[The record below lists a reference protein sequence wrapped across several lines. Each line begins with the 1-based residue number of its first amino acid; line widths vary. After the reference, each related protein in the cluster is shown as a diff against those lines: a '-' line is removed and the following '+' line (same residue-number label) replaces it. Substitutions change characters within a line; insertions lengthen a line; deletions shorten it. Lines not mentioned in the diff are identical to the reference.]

1 MKAVGEGILSGRE
14 EGGLIRQ
21 GSFEEGGGLADSFIA
36 MASPVGK
43 PSAPLLKPL
52 TKSNSN
58 GVTQVTFLADN
69 KLAQ

>member
-1 MKAVGEGILSGRE
+1 MIGVGDAILSGRE

-21 GSFEEGGGLADSFIA
+21 GSFEEGDGLAVSFIA

-52 TKSNSN
+52 SKSNSN
-58 GVTQVTFLADN
+58 GVTKVSSLAEK